1 MEQFKQYAYFYNLFY
16 KDKDYNGEALAVL
29 DALKKNGLAGNR
41 IVSLGCGTGKHESVI
56 GEQGYTV
63 HGIDLSD
70 DMIDIAKNNCT
81 GPSVSF
87 EVADIRTYRTDKRFD
102 AAISLFQVMSYQNTN
117 DDIVN
122 AFKTARSLLEEDG
135 IFLFDVWYGPGV
147 LADNPVVRIKRLYDE
162 ETGSNVYKIAEP
174 VMHDDTS
181 HVDVCYEILVDDG
194 VHPMTSFKEKHI
206 MRYYFRPEI
215 EYFLKEAG
223 FELIGNYSP
232 DFGPAGYDCF
242 TGYFI
247 AKAI

>member
-1 MEQFKQYAYFYNLFY
+1 M
-16 KDKDYNGEALAVL
+16 ALYTSKL
-29 DALKKNGLAGNR
+29 LTIFALL
-41 IVSLGCGTGKHESVI
+41 LC
-56 GEQGYTV
+56 
-63 HGIDLSD
+63 
-70 DMIDIAKNNCT
+70 IAKFLQYKPLRES
-81 GPSVSF
+81 GIISF
-87 EVADIRTYRTDKRFD
+87 QQKIY
-102 AAISLFQVMSYQNTN
+102 IN
-117 DDIVN
+117 IVN
-122 AFKTARSLLEEDG
+122 AFKTARSLLEEGG

-147 LADNPVVRIKRLYDE
+147 LTDNPVVRVKRLYDE

-181 HVDVCYEILVDDG
+181 LVDVCYEILVDDG
-194 VHPMTSFKEKHI
+194 VHPMTSFKETHV

-232 DFGPAGYDCF
+232 DFGPAGYNCF